1 MKLTVA
7 QYVDYDL
14 QQDEIQFSNRLYS
27 QVLAEAVA
35 HSGEEGFK
43 AESYFTN
50 HPDIEVSQ
58 LATRLAI
65 DRHQLGGRFVLQP
78 REGSLRQ
85 RIVHLVMDFRM
96 ELINQRLKEIQV
108 ALRQNPTDPEQV
120 TALLQEFKD
129 TQQLRD
135 TLARRLGSD
144 VMK

>member
-1 MKLTVA
+1 MALTVA
-7 QYVDYDL
+7 QYVDFDL
-14 QQDEIQFSNRLYS
+14 QQDEIQFQNPLYN
-27 QVLAEAVA
+27 QVLAEAVNR
-35 HSGEEGFK
+35 SGEEGFK

-65 DRHQLGGRFVLQP
+65 DRHKLGGRFMMKP

-85 RIVHLVMDFRM
+85 RVVHLVMDYRM
-96 ELINQRLKEIQV
+96 ELINQRLKEIQM
-108 ALRQNPTDPEQV
+108 ALRQTPADPEQV

-129 TQQLRD
+129 TQELRD